1 MVIKQMFKQGTHTM
15 SVSLSFSEAVECT
28 GEGVKE
34 QMRERK
40 QRILL
45 DLSL

>member
-1 MVIKQMFKQGTHTM
+1 MVIKQMFKQGTHAM
-15 SVSLSFSEAVECT
+15 SVRLSFSEAVECT

>member
-1 MVIKQMFKQGTHTM
+1 M
-15 SVSLSFSEAVECT
+15 SVSLSFSEAVERT

-45 DLSL
+45 DLSLWAIEAMA